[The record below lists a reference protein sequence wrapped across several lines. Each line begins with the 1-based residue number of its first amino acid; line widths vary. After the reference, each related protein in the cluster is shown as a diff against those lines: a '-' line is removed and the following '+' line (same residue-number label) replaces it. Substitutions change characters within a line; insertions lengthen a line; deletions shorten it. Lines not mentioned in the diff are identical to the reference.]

1 MTGWSDT
8 IEVAEAETR
17 LRELLEAIK
26 GGAEIT
32 LVEGEE
38 VVARLLPPLPAN
50 TRIPG
55 LHAGMMMPAEDFDA
69 PLDDAF
75 WNFDK

>member
-1 MTGWSDT
+1 MTNVSGTVEVSD
-8 IEVAEAETR
+8 AETR

-38 VVARLLPPLPAN
+38 VVARLVPPSSIGIR
-50 TRIPG
+50 TPG
-55 LHAGMMMPAEDFDA
+55 LHAGAIEPSEDFDK
-69 PLDDAF
+69 PLDDSF
-75 WNFDK
+75 WG